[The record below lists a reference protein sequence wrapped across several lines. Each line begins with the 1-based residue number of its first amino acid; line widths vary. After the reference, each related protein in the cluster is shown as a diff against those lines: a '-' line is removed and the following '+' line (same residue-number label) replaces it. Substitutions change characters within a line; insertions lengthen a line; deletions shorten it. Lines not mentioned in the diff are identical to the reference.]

1 MKNRNVFRGV
11 LLIAIAIFLIL
22 NQVGVITSGISVWN
36 IVLGGFFI
44 GLLIRGIAERSFP
57 GIFFPLAFLWII
69 FDEALGFH
77 GIHGIS
83 SWTVILI
90 AALLSIGFSYLFPQK
105 NHRHGSKEIKW
116 DDYEDGDKVG
126 EYQKVVEESTEN
138 TVYCSNSFGAAT
150 KYINSNNLERATLE
164 CSFGE
169 MKVYFDNTV
178 IQNKSVEICVHVS
191 FGSLELYIP
200 REWNVIQNGN
210 VFAGSINEKN
220 RNSSDGV
227 PMVQLVGDV
236 NFGAV
241 TIIYV

>member
-22 NQVGVITSGISVWN
+22 NQVGVITAGISAWN
-36 IVLGGFFI
+36 IVIGGFFV
-44 GLLIRGIAERSFP
+44 GLLIRGITERSFP
-57 GIFFPLAFLWII
+57 GIFFSLAFLWII
-69 FDEALGFH
+69 FDEVLGF
-77 GIHGIS
+77 HGIS

-90 AALLSIGFSYLFPQK
+90 AVLLSIGFSYLFPQK
-105 NHRHGSKEIKW
+105 YHGHTSKEKEIKW
-116 DDYEDGDKVG
+116 DDYEEGDKVG

-138 TVYCSNSFGAAT
+138 SVYCSNSFGAAT
-150 KYINSNNLERATLE
+150 KYVNSNHLQRATLE

-169 MKVYFDNTV
+169 MKVYFDNAV
-178 IQNKSVEICVHVS
+178 IENKTVEICVHVS

-200 REWNVIQNGN
+200 REWNVVQNGN

-220 RNSSDGV
+220 RNFSDGV
-227 PMVQLVGDV
+227 PVVQLVGDV
-236 NFGAV
+236 SFGAV